1 MKQLK
6 KTYFAKHGPYIFSQQ
21 KRHKMKTVFF
31 QYILLAFKG
40 FCMGASDVVPG
51 VSGGTMAFILGIYED
66 LLRAIKS
73 FDIHA
78 LRHLLHLRLSSF
90 CKHVQWKFLLS
101 ILSGIICAIFSLA
114 KILNWLLINRPVFI
128 WSFFFGLIIGSVFT
142 VVRQIDKWNLP
153 VFISMISG
161 TAAAYTIVGIMPVST
176 PNTPWSLFLSGAIA
190 ICAMILPGISGSFI
204 LVILG
209 KYQYV
214 LAAVNH
220 RDFITLFFVA
230 SGACCG
236 IVLFVR
242 FLNLMFNRYHDIIVA
257 TLTGFMI
264 GSLKKVWP
272 WKQTCEGIKHL
283 PRDILEN
290 IQVNVL
296 PSSFDTEVKSAL
308 FLMMLGLLAVLTVSF
323 LAERKKT
330 KHIESGCTG
339 L

>member
-1 MKQLK
+1 
-6 KTYFAKHGPYIFSQQ
+6 
-21 KRHKMKTVFF
+21 MKTIFF
-31 QYILLAFKG
+31 QYMLLVLKG

-73 FDIHA
+73 FDMHA
-78 LRHLLHLRLSSF
+78 IGHLLHLRLSSF
-90 CKHVQWKFLLS
+90 FEHVQWKFLLCVS
-101 ILSGIICAIFSLA
+101 GGIICAIFSLA
-114 KILNWLLINRPVFI
+114 KILNWLLVNKPVFI

-142 VVRQIDKWNLP
+142 VVRQIDKWNPSIFTAL
-153 VFISMISG
+153 VSG
-161 TAAAYTIVGIMPVST
+161 TISAYIIVGIMPVST
-176 PNTPWSLFLSGAIA
+176 PNTPWFLFLSGAIA

-242 FLNLMFNRYHDIIVA
+242 LLSLMFNKYHDIIVA
-257 TLTGFMI
+257 ILTGFMI
-264 GSLKKVWP
+264 GSLRKVWP
-272 WKQTCEGIKHL
+272 WKKTYEGIQQL
-283 PRDILEN
+283 TGDILKDTQV
-290 IQVNVL
+290 QVNVL
-296 PSSFDTEVKSAL
+296 PSSCNTEVQLAL
-308 FLMMLGLLAVLTVSF
+308 FLMISGLLTVLIISF
-323 LAERKKT
+323 LAERKKQNIST
-330 KHIESGCTG
+330 PVVPDPNKT
-339 L
+339 